1 MKRLLTAALYT
12 WSGICIGVSFMD
24 APMKFTTP
32 SLKREVAFDVG
43 RTLFGLLWKVE
54 TGLFVTIS
62 ALLFLVLREKA
73 NAKKKTS
80 YIKYLLIITALMAYQ
95 QFYLAPILL
104 DRIQQIID
112 GKEPPPS
119 QSHIYYVFSEFI
131 KIITLWIFA
140 SKTAKRSN
148 DDKP

>member
-1 MKRLLTAALYT
+1 MEPLPSLSAGLYI

-54 TGLFVTIS
+54 TGLFVIIS

-112 GKEPPPS
+112 GKEP
-119 QSHIYYVFSEFI
+119 
-131 KIITLWIFA
+131 
-140 SKTAKRSN
+140 
-148 DDKP
+148 